1 MAREFISTLRLEI
14 RPWPAALAQ
23 DSAPRARRKVPRA
36 CPWGSTIAWK
46 PLLFACLIFG
56 AMSVELR
63 AQGRADDEARL
74 NRLRV
79 VYPAP
84 SPTYLAAWLARDG
97 GHFKEQG
104 LNVEFIYIPSGSLA
118 IQAMLAGE
126 APVVFSGGRA
136 LVNATLGGAD
146 FVMFAGVVN
155 VPAFYVMALP
165 EIQTLQDL
173 KGKKVGVTRIGSS
186 TDFTMR
192 LVLRKVGLQPDK
204 DVAFVQL
211 GDLASL
217 AAALGTKAIAAAA
230 FVPPFNLKAK
240 EVGAKLLVDMAK
252 VGAHYPHTG
261 LVASRK
267 YLRSSDM
274 VRRFLKGY
282 AQGLRRMFTD
292 SSFSKG
298 VLSRY
303 TKTAEPE
310 YLDAMYQYAL
320 DFVERVP
327 YPTRDGIIETLR
339 ESEHPKAKSARPEE
353 FIDDALVREL
363 ESEGYFVAKAKK

>member
-1 MAREFISTLRLEI
+1 MAGEMMKES
-14 RPWPAALAQ
+14 
-23 DSAPRARRKVPRA
+23 RRRIV
-36 CPWGSTIAWK
+36 WQSLI
-46 PLLFACLIFG
+46 FACLILG
-56 AMSVELR
+56 AMSGQLG
-63 AQGRADDEARL
+63 AQTRSDEDARFT
-74 NRLRV
+74 RLRV

-84 SPTYLAAWLARDG
+84 SPTYLAGWMAREG

-104 LNVEFIYIPSGSLA
+104 LNVELIYIPSGSLV

-136 LVNATLGGAD
+136 LVSAALGGAD
-146 FVMFAGVVN
+146 LVMIAGVVN
-155 VPAFYVMALP
+155 VPAFYIMALP

-173 KGKKVGVTRIGSS
+173 RGKKVGVTRIGSS

-192 LVLRKVGLQPDK
+192 LVLRKTGLQPDK

-240 EVGAKLLVDMAK
+240 EVGAKLLVDMAR

-261 LVASRK
+261 LVTSRK
-267 YLRSSDM
+267 YLHSSNDV
-274 VRRFLKGY
+274 VRRFLRGY
-282 AQGLRRMFTD
+282 AQGLRRMVAD
-292 SSFSKG
+292 PSFAKA
-298 VLSRY
+298 VLSKY
-303 TKTAEPE
+303 TKTSEPE

-320 DFVERVP
+320 DFIERIP
-327 YPTRDGIIETLR
+327 YPTRDGIMETLR
-339 ESEHPKAKSARPEE
+339 ESEHVKARSARPED
-353 FIDDALVREL
+353 FIDDQLVREL
-363 ESEGYFVAKAKK
+363 ESAGHFASKAKK

>member
-1 MAREFISTLRLEI
+1 MAKEFISAI
-14 RPWPAALAQ
+14 
-23 DSAPRARRKVPRA
+23 S
-36 CPWGSTIAWK
+36 WK
-46 PLLFACLIFG
+46 SLLFACLIFG
-56 AMSVELR
+56 ALSGRLG
-63 AQGRADDEARL
+63 AQSGADQEARFD
-74 NRLRV
+74 RLRV

-84 SPTYLAAWLARDG
+84 SPTYLAAWIAREG
-97 GHFKEQG
+97 GYFKEQG

-136 LVNATLGGAD
+136 LVNAALGGAD

-165 EIQTLQDL
+165 EIQSLQDL

-217 AAALGTKAIAAAA
+217 AAALGTQAIAASA

-252 VGAHYPHTG
+252 IGAHYPHTG

-267 YLRSSDM
+267 YLHGSDM
-274 VRRFLKGY
+274 VRRFLRGY
-282 AQGLRRMFTD
+282 AQGLRRMVADPLFA
-292 SSFSKG
+292 KA
-298 VLSRY
+298 VLRKY
-303 TKTAEPE
+303 TKTAQPE
-310 YLDAMYQYAL
+310 YLEAMYQYAL

-327 YPTRDGIIETLR
+327 YPTRDGIMETLR
-339 ESEHPKAKSARPEE
+339 ESEHPRAKTARPED
-353 FIDDALVREL
+353 FIDDDVVREL
-363 ESEGYFVAKAKK
+363 ESQGYFVSKAKK

>member
-1 MAREFISTLRLEI
+1 MASKTATKFSCGYVC
-14 RPWPAALAQ
+14 
-23 DSAPRARRKVPRA
+23 K
-36 CPWGSTIAWK
+36 
-46 PLLFACLIFG
+46 LLLLACLILAAPSGRLG
-56 AMSVELR
+56 A
-63 AQGRADDEARL
+63 QTRADEEARF

-84 SPTYLAAWLARDG
+84 SPTYLAAWVARDG

-104 LNVEFIYIPSGSLA
+104 LNVELIYIPSGSLV

-126 APVVFSGGRA
+126 APIVFSGGRA
-136 LVNATLGGAD
+136 LVSATLGGAD
-146 FVMFAGVVN
+146 LVMIAGVVN
-155 VPAFYVMALP
+155 VPAFYIMALP

-173 KGKKVGVTRIGSS
+173 RGKKVGVTRIGSS

-204 DVAFVQL
+204 DVTFLQL

-217 AAALGTKAIAAAA
+217 AAGLGTKAIAAAA

-240 EVGAKLLVDMAK
+240 EVGARLLVDMAK

-261 LVASRK
+261 LVTSRK
-267 YLRSSDM
+267 YLHSSNDV

-282 AQGLRRMFTD
+282 AQGLRRMVTD
-292 SSFSKG
+292 SSFAKA
-298 VLSRY
+298 VLAKY
-303 TKTAEPE
+303 TKTAQPE
-310 YLDAMYQYAL
+310 YLDAMHQYAL

-327 YPTRDGIIETLR
+327 YPTQEGIMETLR
-339 ESEHPKAKSARPEE
+339 ESEHPKAKNAKPED
-353 FIDDALVREL
+353 FIDNKLVREL
-363 ESEGYFVAKAKK
+363 ETEGYFAPKAK

>member
-1 MAREFISTLRLEI
+1 MNADETMKESRQRMV
-14 RPWPAALAQ
+14 WQAL
-23 DSAPRARRKVPRA
+23 
-36 CPWGSTIAWK
+36 I
-46 PLLFACLIFG
+46 FACLILG
-56 AMSVELR
+56 AMADQLG
-63 AQGRADDEARL
+63 AQTRSDEDARFT
-74 NRLRV
+74 RLRV

-84 SPTYLAAWLARDG
+84 SPTYLAGWMAREG

-104 LNVEFIYIPSGSLA
+104 LNVELIYIPSGSLV

-136 LVNATLGGAD
+136 LVSATLGGAD
-146 FVMFAGVVN
+146 LVMIAGVVN
-155 VPAFYVMALP
+155 VPAFYIMALP

-173 KGKKVGVTRIGSS
+173 RGKKVGVTRIGSS

-192 LVLRKVGLQPDK
+192 LVLRKTGLQPDK

-211 GDLASL
+211 GDLASM
-217 AAALGTKAIAAAA
+217 AAALGTRAIAAAA

-240 EVGAKLLVDMAK
+240 EVGAKLLVDMAR

-261 LVASRK
+261 LVTSRR
-267 YLRSSDM
+267 YLQSPNDT

-282 AQGLRRMFTD
+282 AQGLRRLVADPPFA
-292 SSFSKG
+292 KA

-303 TKTAEPE
+303 TKTGQPE

-320 DFVERVP
+320 DFIERIP
-327 YPTRDGIIETLR
+327 YPTRDGILETLR
-339 ESEHPKAKSARPEE
+339 ESEHGKARSARPED
-353 FIDDALVREL
+353 FIDDQLVREL
-363 ESEGYFVAKAKK
+363 ENEGYFVSRAKK

>member
-1 MAREFISTLRLEI
+1 MAGEI
-14 RPWPAALAQ
+14 MKA
-23 DSAPRARRKVPRA
+23 SSRRMM
-36 CPWGSTIAWK
+36 WK
-46 PLLFACLIFG
+46 PIMLACLILG
-56 AMSVELR
+56 AMSAHLG
-63 AQGRADDEARL
+63 AQTRSDEEARFA
-74 NRLRV
+74 RLRV

-84 SPTYLAAWLARDG
+84 SPTYLASWIAREG

-104 LNVEFIYIPSGSLA
+104 LNVELIYIPSGSLV

-126 APVVFSGGRA
+126 APIVFSGGRA

-146 FVMFAGVVN
+146 LVMIAGVVN
-155 VPAFYVMALP
+155 VPAFYIMALP
-165 EIQTLQDL
+165 EIKTLQDL
-173 KGKKVGVTRIGSS
+173 RGKRVGVTRIGSS

-192 LVLRKVGLQPDK
+192 LVLRKIGLQPDK

-211 GDLASL
+211 GDLASQ

-240 EVGAKLLVDMAK
+240 EVGARLLVDMAR

-267 YLRSSDM
+267 YLHSSNDV
-274 VRRFLKGY
+274 VRRFLRGY
-282 AQGLRRMFTD
+282 AQGLRRMVAD
-292 SSFSKG
+292 PSFAKA
-298 VLSRY
+298 VLSKY

-310 YLDAMYQYAL
+310 YLDAMHQYAL

-327 YPTRDGIIETLR
+327 YPTRDGIMETLR
-339 ESEHPKAKSARPEE
+339 ESEHPRAKNARPED
-353 FIDDALVREL
+353 FIDDQLVRGL
-363 ESEGYFVAKAKK
+363 ESEGHFGPKAKR

>member
-1 MAREFISTLRLEI
+1 MKALRGRMMSKLI
-14 RPWPAALAQ
+14 ML
-23 DSAPRARRKVPRA
+23 V
-36 CPWGSTIAWK
+36 
-46 PLLFACLIFG
+46 CLILAGMADHLG
-56 AMSVELR
+56 A
-63 AQGRADDEARL
+63 QTRADEEARFA
-74 NRLRV
+74 RLRV

-84 SPTYLAAWLARDG
+84 SPTYLACWIAREGD
-97 GHFKEQG
+97 HFKEQG
-104 LNVEFIYIPSGSLA
+104 LNVELIYIPSGSLV

-126 APVVFSGGRA
+126 APIVFSGGRA

-146 FVMFAGVVN
+146 LVMIAGVVN
-155 VPAFYVMALP
+155 VPAFYIMALP
-165 EIQTLQDL
+165 EVKTLQDL
-173 KGKKVGVTRIGSS
+173 RGKKVGVTRIGSS

-192 LVLRKVGLQPDK
+192 LVLRKIGLQPDK

-211 GDLASL
+211 GDLASQ

-267 YLRSSDM
+267 YLHGSNDV
-274 VRRFLKGY
+274 VRRFLRGY
-282 AQGLRRMFTD
+282 AQGLRRMVAD
-292 SSFSKG
+292 PSFAKA
-298 VLSRY
+298 VLSKY

-310 YLDAMYQYAL
+310 YLNAMHQYAL

-327 YPTRDGIIETLR
+327 YPTRDGIMETLR
-339 ESEHPKAKSARPEE
+339 ESEHPRAKNARPED
-353 FIDDALVREL
+353 FIDDQLVRGL
-363 ESEGYFVAKAKK
+363 ESEGHFGAKAKK